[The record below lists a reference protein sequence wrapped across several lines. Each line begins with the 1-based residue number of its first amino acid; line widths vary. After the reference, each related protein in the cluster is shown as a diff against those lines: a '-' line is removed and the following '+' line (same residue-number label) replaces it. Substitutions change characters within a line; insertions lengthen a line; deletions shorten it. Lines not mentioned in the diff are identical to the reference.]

1 MAAKARETFG
11 IFYVK
16 AVVYLT
22 PQETTSQT
30 TRSTSGN
37 CKKKKTTAT
46 TNKRKLLIIIEV
58 FQRSSNYKSRKHTV
72 LERQITN
79 QVSYLSSITFRCSHC
94 PMTDVDRYN

>member
-22 PQETTSQT
+22 PQETKSQT
-30 TRSTSGN
+30 MRSTGGN
-37 CKKKKTTAT
+37 CKKKKKTKETTK
-46 TNKRKLLIIIEV
+46 KRKLLIIIEV

-72 LERQITN
+72 LERQIIN
-79 QVSYLSSITFRCSHC
+79 
-94 PMTDVDRYN
+94 

>member
-30 TRSTSGN
+30 MRSTSGN
-37 CKKKKTTAT
+37 CKKKKKAT
-46 TNKRKLLIIIEV
+46 TKKRKLLIIIEV

-79 QVSYLSSITFRCSHC
+79 
-94 PMTDVDRYN
+94 